1 MSYRKTKLIQER
13 NLLLERKYILE
24 QAPPPPPPAPMGGTT
39 PPPPAP
45 PVPPVPMGGTT
56 PPIGGTPPSTGAT
69 SDQTKKFTE
78 KDIKNA
84 IHCSK
89 KPFKI
94 DTTKYE
100 KKEEKINGV
109 NYVYYLNEKK
119 DMILCRDKPK

>member
-24 QAPPPPPPAPMGGTT
+24 QGPPPPPPAPMGGTT
-39 PPPPAP
+39 PP
-45 PVPPVPMGGTT
+45 PPVPMGGTT

-78 KDIKNA
+78 KDIENS
-84 IHCSK
+84 IHCSR

>member
-1 MSYRKTKLIQER
+1 MSYRKTRLIQER

-24 QAPPPPPPAPMGGTT
+24 QAPPPPPPSVPTT

-45 PVPPVPMGGTT
+45 TGGTT
-56 PPIGGTPPSTGAT
+56 PSTGTT

-78 KDIKNA
+78 KDIKTA
-84 IHCSK
+84 THCSRK
-89 KPFKI
+89 AFKI
-94 DTTKYE
+94 DSAKYE

-109 NYVYYLNEKK
+109 DYVYYLNEKK

>member
-24 QAPPPPPPAPMGGTT
+24 QAPPPPPPAPIGGTT

-45 PVPPVPMGGTT
+45 IGGTT
-56 PPIGGTPPSTGAT
+56 PPIGGTSPSTGTT

-78 KDIKNA
+78 KDIKNS
-84 IHCSK
+84 IHCSRN
-89 KPFKI
+89 PFKI

>member
-24 QAPPPPPPAPMGGTT
+24 QAPPPPPPPAAPLPPPAPMGGT
-39 PPPPAP
+39 PAPAP
-45 PVPPVPMGGTT
+45 PPTTGT
-56 PPIGGTPPSTGAT
+56 T

-78 KDIKNA
+78 KDIKNVP
-84 IHCSK
+84 HCSK

-94 DTTKYE
+94 DAAKYE
-100 KKEEKINGV
+100 KKEEKINGT

-119 DMILCRDKPK
+119 DMILCRDKPN

>member
-24 QAPPPPPPAPMGGTT
+24 QAPPPPPPAPMGGTPP

-45 PVPPVPMGGTT
+45 MSGTT
-56 PPIGGTPPSTGAT
+56 PPPPVGGTPPSTGAT

-78 KDIKNA
+78 KDIENA

-94 DTTKYE
+94 DSAKYE

-109 NYVYYLNEKK
+109 DYVYYLNEKK